1 MNYKIGD
8 PVMHWTYGF
17 GQIVGLEERD
27 LSGKTIL
34 YYAVKLHDLTVW
46 VPADENLENRLRPPT
61 TPADFEQLFA
71 ILASAGDPLPE
82 DRHERKLHL
91 VERLKDGRAESL
103 CKVLRDLFAFQQHK
117 SLNENDQYLLKR
129 VQSALLGEWG
139 FSLSIPSTQAASELH
154 RLLSPVSVAN

>member
-1 MNYKIGD
+1 
-8 PVMHWTYGF
+8 
-17 GQIVGLEERD
+17 
-27 LSGKTIL
+27 
-34 YYAVKLHDLTVW
+34 
-46 VPADENLENRLRPPT
+46 
-61 TPADFEQLFA
+61 LFA

-82 DRHERKLHL
+82 DRHDRKLHL

-154 RLLSPVSVAN
+154 QLLSPVPVVN